1 MFNLQRL
8 HEELRLRET
17 ALREELQSKEAEI
30 SGLRKDLRKFREL
43 QQQGGAGEVRISSL
57 FVARITRSKGNQV
70 SV

>member
-30 SGLRKDLRKFREL
+30 SGLMEELRKFQEL
-43 QQQGGAGEVRISSL
+43 QQGGRIH
-57 FVARITRSKGNQV
+57 
-70 SV
+70 